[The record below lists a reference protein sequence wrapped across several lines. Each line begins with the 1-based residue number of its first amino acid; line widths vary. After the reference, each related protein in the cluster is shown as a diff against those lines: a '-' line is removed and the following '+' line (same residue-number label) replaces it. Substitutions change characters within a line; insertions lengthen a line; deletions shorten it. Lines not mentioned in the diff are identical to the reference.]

1 MDKEKEGGTH
11 KGAAVHQ
18 WETMRIPGRKEE
30 GLPCYLADYLRIW
43 QAIWYSERSSQQTKF
58 VGNKSKAQAAALTT
72 LA

>member
-30 GLPCYLADYLRIW
+30 GLPLLLGRLPTNLASDLVFRTGPP
-43 QAIWYSERSSQQTKF
+43 SRLSSLGTNQKRRQQR
-58 VGNKSKAQAAALTT
+58 
-72 LA
+72 